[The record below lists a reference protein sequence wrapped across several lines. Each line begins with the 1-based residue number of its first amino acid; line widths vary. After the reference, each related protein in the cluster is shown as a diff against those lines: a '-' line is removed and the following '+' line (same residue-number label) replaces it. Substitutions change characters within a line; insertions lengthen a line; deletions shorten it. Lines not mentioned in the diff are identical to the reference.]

1 MNQNNQQNTISILAF
16 FMQRLFQSASLKR
29 WFMVLLFL
37 GGTATIEARQKPNM
51 IVYLSDDLGYLDV
64 SVYGASVVKTPILQQ
79 LSQEGMTFDN
89 AFVASP
95 SCAPSRAALLTG
107 LMPAKN
113 GAEVNHAF
121 PAPDIPYL
129 IGQLK
134 DNGYSVFAFG
144 KVAHYGGNEKCGFD
158 FHHDE
163 QVNLYENI
171 SGYFDST
178 KVEGPVCIF
187 VGDRRPHVWW
197 TEKMDYLPKEV
208 DLPPY
213 FIDTEPTREHRARYY
228 TDVSGMDSEM
238 GQVLDYF
245 DNMLGSNTLT
255 LFTSDHGAQWPF
267 GKWNLYDA
275 GIRTPL
281 IVKWPTKI
289 QAGSRTAA
297 MVSWVDIMPTL
308 LEASESAVPEGLDG
322 KSFMEV
328 LKGNTSTFRKEIF
341 TTHTGDGNF
350 NVYPM
355 RSIRDER
362 YKLIINL
369 APNAYHTNHSD
380 ILRKDGAGAFWDS
393 WDAQAVQDPLAA
405 AVVQHYFIRPA
416 VEFYDLSNDPNEQH
430 NLATNAAYQP
440 RIAKM
445 KAQLTEWMNAQGDE
459 QKLYKQP
466 YYFPGP
472 KPNGET
478 IKERQNEH

>member
-1 MNQNNQQNTISILAF
+1 
-16 FMQRLFQSASLKR
+16 
-29 WFMVLLFL
+29 
-37 GGTATIEARQKPNM
+37 M

-64 SVYGASVVKTPILQQ
+64 SVYGAEVVKTPVLKK

-107 LMPAKN
+107 LMPARN

-121 PAPDIPYL
+121 PKPEIPYL
-129 IGQLK
+129 IDMLK

-144 KVAHYGGNEKCGFD
+144 KVAHYGGNEKAGFD

-163 QVNLYENI
+163 QVNLYKNI

-197 TEKMDYLPKEV
+197 TDRMDYDPEEV

-213 FIDTEPTREHRARYY
+213 FINTKSTREHRARYY
-228 TDVSGMDSEM
+228 TDVSGMDGEM
-238 GQVLDYF
+238 GQVLDYL
-245 DNMLGSNTLT
+245 DKMLDGNTLT

-281 IVKWPTKI
+281 IVKWPGKI
-289 QAGSRTAA
+289 TPGARTDA
-297 MVSWVDIMPTL
+297 MVSWVDILPTL
-308 LEASESAVPEGLDG
+308 LDVSGSEIPKNLDG
-322 KSFMEV
+322 RSFSEV
-328 LKGNTSTFRKEIF
+328 LKGNTDHLRDEIF

-355 RSIRDER
+355 RSIRDDR

-369 APNAYHTNHSD
+369 TPNAYHTNHSD

-393 WDAQAVQDPLAA
+393 WDEQAAQDPLAA
-405 AVVQHYFIRPA
+405 SVVQRYFVRPA
-416 VEFYDLSNDPNEQH
+416 VEFYDLANDPNEQH
-430 NLATNAAYQP
+430 NLANEAAYQP
-440 RIAKM
+440 LVAKM
-445 KAQLTEWMNAQGDE
+445 KKKLDHWMEAQGDE

-472 KPNGET
+472 KPNGTT
-478 IKERQNEH
+478 IQERKNEH

>member
-1 MNQNNQQNTISILAF
+1 MTFPALMSGGGFRVLSLFGYCFLLTVFIF
-16 FMQRLFQSASLKR
+16 FKS
-29 WFMVLLFL
+29 
-37 GGTATIEARQKPNM
+37 EARQQPNM

-64 SVYGASVVKTPILQQ
+64 SVYGAEVVKTPVLKK

-107 LMPAKN
+107 LMPARN

-121 PAPDIPYL
+121 PKPEIPYL
-129 IGQLK
+129 IDMLK

-144 KVAHYGGNEKCGFD
+144 KVAHYGGNEKAGFD

-163 QVNLYENI
+163 QVNLYKNI

-197 TEKMDYLPKEV
+197 TDRMDYDPEEV

-213 FIDTEPTREHRARYY
+213 FINTKSTREHRARYY
-228 TDVSGMDSEM
+228 TDVSGMDGEM
-238 GQVLDYF
+238 GQVLDYL
-245 DNMLGSNTLT
+245 DKMLDGNTLT

-281 IVKWPTKI
+281 IVKWPGKI
-289 QAGSRTAA
+289 TPGARTDA
-297 MVSWVDIMPTL
+297 MVSWVDILPTL
-308 LEASESAVPEGLDG
+308 LDVSGSEIPKNLDG
-322 KSFMEV
+322 RSFSEV
-328 LKGNTSTFRKEIF
+328 LKGNTDHLRDEIF

-355 RSIRDER
+355 RSIRDDR

-369 APNAYHTNHSD
+369 TPNAYHTNHSD

-393 WDAQAVQDPLAA
+393 WDEQAAQDPLAA
-405 AVVQHYFIRPA
+405 SVVQRYFVRPA
-416 VEFYDLSNDPNEQH
+416 VEFYDLANDPNEQH
-430 NLATNAAYQP
+430 NLANEAAYQP
-440 RIAKM
+440 LVAKM
-445 KAQLTEWMNAQGDE
+445 KKKLDHWMEAQGDE

-472 KPNGET
+472 KPNGTT
-478 IKERQNEH
+478 IQERKNEH

>member
-1 MNQNNQQNTISILAF
+1 
-16 FMQRLFQSASLKR
+16 
-29 WFMVLLFL
+29 
-37 GGTATIEARQKPNM
+37 M

-64 SVYGASVVKTPILQQ
+64 SVYGADVVKTPILEK
-79 LSQEGMTFDN
+79 LSDEGMTFDN

-107 LMPAKN
+107 LMPARN

-121 PAPDIPYL
+121 PKPAIPYL

-163 QVNLYENI
+163 QTGLYDNI

-197 TEKMDYLPKEV
+197 TDKLDYDPKKV

-213 FIDTEPTREHRARYY
+213 FINTKSTREHRARYY
-228 TDVSGMDSEM
+228 TDVTGMDGEM
-238 GQVLDYF
+238 GQVLDYL
-245 DNMLGSNTLT
+245 DEMLDDNTLT

-281 IVKWPTKI
+281 IVKWPGKITPGTRTK
-289 QAGSRTAA
+289 A
-297 MVSWVDIMPTL
+297 MVSWVDILPTL
-308 LEASESAVPEGLDG
+308 LDVSGSEIPHNLDG
-322 KSFMEV
+322 KSFSEV
-328 LKGNTSTFRKEIF
+328 LKGNTNDFRDVIY

-355 RSIRDER
+355 RSIRNER
-362 YKLIINL
+362 YKLIVNL
-369 APNAYHTNHSD
+369 IPNAYHTNHSD

-393 WDAQAVQDPLAA
+393 WDDQAAQDPLAA
-405 AVVQHYFIRPA
+405 AVVQRYFVRPA
-416 VEFYDLSNDPNEQH
+416 VEFYDLANDPNEQH
-430 NLATNAAYQP
+430 NLANELAYQP
-440 RIAKM
+440 LVTKM
-445 KAQLTEWMNAQGDE
+445 KKQLDNWMVAQGDE

-472 KPNGET
+472 KPNGKT
-478 IKERQNEH
+478 IQERKNEH